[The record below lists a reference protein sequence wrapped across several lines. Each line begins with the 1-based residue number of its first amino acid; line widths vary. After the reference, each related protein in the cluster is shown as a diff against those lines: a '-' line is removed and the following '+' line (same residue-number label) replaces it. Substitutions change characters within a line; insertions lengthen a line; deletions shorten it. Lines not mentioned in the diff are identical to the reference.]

1 MAALM
6 CLKGERRRHRLSK
19 QPMFIPAFA
28 TAVDILNVMSFV
40 ELQITN
46 DVLKG
51 GGETNKTKQTSARR
65 LGYINAATA
74 SLGCQANELDTKF
87 RKLEWMLWLNAEWKY
102 EDVNEKRRESSI
114 GTTLLMCFLCPPASI
129 RRPTPF

>member
-6 CLKGERRRHRLSK
+6 CLKEDQRRLSK

-46 DVLKG
+46 DVLSG
-51 GGETNKTKQTSARR
+51 GGGVGGEEKLTKQNKQA
-65 LGYINAATA
+65 LGVSAATA
-74 SLGCQANELDTKF
+74 TLMWWRLPMNRPDTK
-87 RKLEWMLWLNAEWKY
+87 LCEWRGK
-102 EDVNEKRRESSI
+102 
-114 GTTLLMCFLCPPASI
+114 
-129 RRPTPF
+129 

>member
-6 CLKGERRRHRLSK
+6 CLKEDRRRRLGK
-19 QPMFIPAFA
+19 QPMFIPASA

-51 GGETNKTKQTSARR
+51 GGGGGGGDGGGRR
-65 LGYINAATA
+65 RN
-74 SLGCQANELDTKF
+74 
-87 RKLEWMLWLNAEWKY
+87 
-102 EDVNEKRRESSI
+102 
-114 GTTLLMCFLCPPASI
+114 
-129 RRPTPF
+129 

>member
-6 CLKGERRRHRLSK
+6 CLKEDRRRHRRRLSK

-28 TAVDILNVMSFV
+28 TAVDILNVMSFD

-51 GGETNKTKQTSARR
+51 GRGRGETNKTKQTSARR
-65 LGYINAATA
+65 LGSDGSINVAAA
-74 SLGCQANELDTKF
+74 PLGCQ
-87 RKLEWMLWLNAEWKY
+87 
-102 EDVNEKRRESSI
+102 
-114 GTTLLMCFLCPPASI
+114 
-129 RRPTPF
+129 

>member
-6 CLKGERRRHRLSK
+6 CLKEERRRLGK

-40 ELQITN
+40 KLQITN

-51 GGETNKTKQTSARR
+51 GGGEGRWRN
-65 LGYINAATA
+65 
-74 SLGCQANELDTKF
+74 
-87 RKLEWMLWLNAEWKY
+87 
-102 EDVNEKRRESSI
+102 
-114 GTTLLMCFLCPPASI
+114 
-129 RRPTPF
+129 